1 MANTGGNPVRHR
13 GTPKISLTGNG
24 GAIAGTGSASVSGG
38 GGVDIGMTG
47 GQGYWQ
53 SRPSAAEGTQEVARS
68 PRRRIVPGSPTVSW
82 V

>member
-13 GTPKISLTGNG
+13 GTPKISVTGNG

-38 GGVDIGMTG
+38 GGVDIGMNG